1 MKKKAIIVS
10 VVAAL
15 AVSLAV
21 VGCAPANSSSKSD
34 SSTTKHANAK
44 FIAAEDVDNSYDSFL
59 ELRAALDEASTY
71 TQNYGDSNPHTNIH
85 STTQTCD
92 NCHNDDAEMTVK
104 EDMMCKDC
112 HAWPRDLQSDIT
124 KME

>member
-15 AVSLAV
+15 ALAFAV
-21 VGCAPANSSSKSD
+21 VGCSPAGNSAKSD
-34 SSTTKHANAK
+34 SGATKHANAK
-44 FIAAEDVDNSYDSFL
+44 FISAEDIENDYASYFD
-59 ELRAALDEASTY
+59 LRARLDEASSY
-71 TQNYGDSNPHTNIH
+71 TEKYGDSNPHKNIH
-85 STTQTCD
+85 SASLTCD
-92 NCHNDDAEMTVK
+92 NCHNDDKEMTVK
-104 EDMMCKDC
+104 EDMACKDC

>member
-1 MKKKAIIVS
+1 MKKKALIVS

-15 AVSLAV
+15 ALALAV
-21 VGCAPANSSSKSD
+21 VGCSPASSSSKSD
-34 SSTTKHANAK
+34 SGTTKHANAK

-92 NCHNDDAEMTVK
+92 NCHNDDADMTVK
-104 EDMMCKDC
+104 DDMMCKDC

>member
-15 AVSLAV
+15 AVALAV

-34 SSTTKHANAK
+34 SGATKHANAK

-59 ELRAALDEASTY
+59 ELRAALDDASTY

-104 EDMMCKDC
+104 DDMMCKDC